1 MEEILTKLY
10 MQINYP
16 KSRRTGISGGLAE
29 QRFNLDKPTKS
40 KISSS
45 AKSEGSWLSGLA
57 AELPP
62 LMATGAA
69 RQAFN
74 DLNKII
80 SHATQNG
87 PLSSDLEERI
97 KVIQAVA
104 ILIMT
109 AKGGN
114 LLGLKP
120 KADDD
125 KAVPVRNKP
134 ILVVNGEEMTFDGYL
149 HLDLARHKV
158 TVEGNFVYLTRKE
171 FELLATL
178 AKRRGL
184 VQSRER
190 LLNEVWDYH
199 CVLNTRTVDTHVRRL
214 RQKLGP
220 ARKYIET
227 VIGIGYRFL
236 EN

>member
-1 MEEILTKLY
+1 MHN
-10 MQINYP
+10 NYL
-16 KSRRTGISGGLAE
+16 KSRRTVISSGLAG
-29 QRFNLDKPTKS
+29 QRFNPEKPTLPDRS
-40 KISSS
+40 KIRSTIQ
-45 AKSEGSWLSGLA
+45 SEGSWLSGIA
-57 AELPP
+57 AALPSF
-62 LMATGAA
+62 LTTNVVTDAV
-69 RQAFN
+69 R
-74 DLNKII
+74 DWNKII
-80 SHATQNG
+80 AHATKTRK
-87 PLSSDLEERI
+87 LSSDFEKRI
-97 KVIQAVA
+97 DAIQAIA

-109 AKGGN
+109 ARPDN
-114 LLGLKP
+114 VDRLLGFKT

-125 KAVPVRNKP
+125 KAMPVRAKP

-158 TVEGNFVYLTRKE
+158 TVEGNPVYLTRKE

-178 AKRRGL
+178 AQSRGR

-199 CVLNTRTVDTHVRRL
+199 CALNTRTVDTHIRRL